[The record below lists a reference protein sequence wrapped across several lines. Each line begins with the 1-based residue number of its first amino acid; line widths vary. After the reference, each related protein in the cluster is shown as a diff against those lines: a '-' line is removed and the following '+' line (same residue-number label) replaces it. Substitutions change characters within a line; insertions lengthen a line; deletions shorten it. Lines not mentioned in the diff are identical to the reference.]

1 MGILLASGHN
11 IDDILDLSWDQI
23 KICSRSILRHKISML
38 NMILEPLSN
47 SLGSKYNKGKVKRK
61 PKDTK
66 LSKEQK
72 DAERLRKLKQLG
84 FLSE

>member
-1 MGILLASGHN
+1 
-11 IDDILDLSWDQI
+11 
-23 KICSRSILRHKISML
+23 ML